1 MVPCNAVELARVVR
15 PGGWVITATRATK
28 NQPRRGRT
36 VLTRPV
42 YAGALATDYSYPPQA
57 GCIAAIP
64 FPKSAQDV
72 GEQLRHGE
80 DFLCH
85 WETHVRITV
94 VASN

>member
-1 MVPCNAVELARVVR
+1 MHERPCVGRE
-15 PGGWVITATRATK
+15 
-28 NQPRRGRT
+28 GRT
-36 VLTRPV
+36 IFRISQTTACGPRCFLAELGLLRS
-42 YAGALATDYSYPPQA
+42 GALATDYSYPPQA